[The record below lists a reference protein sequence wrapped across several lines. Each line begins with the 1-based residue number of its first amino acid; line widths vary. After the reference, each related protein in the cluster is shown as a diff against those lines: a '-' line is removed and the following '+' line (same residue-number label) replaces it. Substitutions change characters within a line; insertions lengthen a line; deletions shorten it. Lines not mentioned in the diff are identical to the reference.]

1 VTPPPIVQIERL
13 DLTFAPRTWAFAEAK
28 RAEIEAHFGRA
39 QALRPALWNGR
50 VLLLHDYAVTGGV
63 LKGKYLETDF
73 ASFLAWRD
81 WGYPDTSARNAF
93 AQAALRSADGAFVL
107 GVMGE
112 QTANAG
118 RIYFPSGTP
127 EPADIV
133 DGTVDLEFN
142 LMRELEEETGLA
154 ASDVSVDAAWTMLD
168 YGSRLALMRI
178 MRSSEPADRLR
189 ERILGHVSTET
200 QPELADVHIVRTLA
214 DLDSRM
220 PDFVAAYLRHVLS
233 GDAS

>member
-1 VTPPPIVQIERL
+1 MTPPIVQIERL
-13 DLTFAPRTWAFAEAK
+13 DLTVGQHTWAFAETK
-28 RAEIEAHFGRA
+28 RAEIDAHFREA
-39 QALRPALWNGR
+39 KSLRPALWNGR
-50 VLLLHDYAVTGGV
+50 VLLMHDCAVSGGV
-63 LKGKYLETDF
+63 LKGQYLETDF

-81 WGYPDTSARNAF
+81 WGYPDTSVRNAF
-93 AQAALRSADGAFVL
+93 AQAALQSADGAFLL
-107 GVMGE
+107 GVMGD

-154 ASDVSVDAAWTMLD
+154 ASDVSVDSAWTMLD

-178 MRSSEPADRLR
+178 VRSSEPADRLR
-189 ERILGHVSTET
+189 ARILGHVAAEK
-200 QPELADVHIVRTLA
+200 QPELVDIHVVRTCA

-220 PDFVAAYLRHVLS
+220 PDFVTAYLHHVLGGEGS
-233 GDAS
+233 